1 MSEMSKARE
10 ASENFENSK
19 SKFSEPKSDSLVLKR
34 AVSFWSFCG
43 ELGKEI

>member
-19 SKFSEPKSDSLVLKR
+19 STFSEPKSDSLVS
-34 AVSFWSFCG
+34 AEACG
-43 ELGKEI
+43 VFLVFLR